1 MQPPPRAVSQSL
13 PPSLSNTDVSPVH
26 FPSLSTLQGPRITYY
41 SVEAHPVG
49 TNPTDG
55 CTSAEA
61 TPPFLDVAQL
71 KVGSQSYF
79 RRSYLPSYYSTH
91 SVPFIM
97 QISHGGV
104 LVTACSSPLIVNSC
118 LFYHY
123 RDNHQIARNLQN
135 VDYNSLR
142 RPKKSCI

>member
-1 MQPPPRAVSQSL
+1 MQPPRAVSQSL

-41 SVEAHPVG
+41 SLEAHPVG

-91 SVPFIM
+91 F
-97 QISHGGV
+97 
-104 LVTACSSPLIVNSC
+104 SPL
-118 LFYHY
+118 HY
-123 RDNHQIARNLQN
+123 ANKPWGSTS
-135 VDYNSLR
+135 NSLFIPAHR
-142 RPKKSCI
+142 QFLFVLPLQG

>member
-1 MQPPPRAVSQSL
+1 MQPPRAVSQSL

-41 SVEAHPVG
+41 SLEAHPVG

-91 SVPFIM
+91 F
-97 QISHGGV
+97 
-104 LVTACSSPLIVNSC
+104 SPLHHANKRWGSTS
-118 LFYHY
+118 
-123 RDNHQIARNLQN
+123 
-135 VDYNSLR
+135 NSLFIPAHR
-142 RPKKSCI
+142 QFLFVLPLQGYSSNRSKLAKCRLQFS